1 MGNPVNFEL
10 RELRMSKEHY
20 TRILKEDE
28 LIICEQIREET
39 FIRISNKFKLENKE
53 ENYENNNLETSS
65 NLIKVSIAFSTLS
78 LSSSITALKVIM
90 S

>member
-28 LIICEQIREET
+28 LIIKGELIDDGRPRLT
-39 FIRISNKFKLENKE
+39 DNDKKKINARIEAINEKINELLN
-53 ENYENNNLETSS
+53 
-65 NLIKVSIAFSTLS
+65 
-78 LSSSITALKVIM
+78 ITTG
-90 S
+90 

>member
-28 LIICEQIREET
+28 LII
-39 FIRISNKFKLENKE
+39 NGKLTDDGRPRLTQNDKMKINAKIDAITEKIDELLNI
-53 ENYENNNLETSS
+53 NYG
-65 NLIKVSIAFSTLS
+65 
-78 LSSSITALKVIM
+78 
-90 S
+90 

>member
-28 LIICEQIREET
+28 LIIKGE
-39 FIRISNKFKLENKE
+39 
-53 ENYENNNLETSS
+53 
-65 NLIKVSIAFSTLS
+65 LIDDGRPRLTDNDKKKINAKIEAINEKINEL
-78 LSSSITALKVIM
+78 LNITTG
-90 S
+90 

>member
-28 LIICEQIREET
+28 LIIKGELADDGRPLLTQNDKRKIRAK
-39 FIRISNKFKLENKE
+39 IDAISEKIDELLNIN
-53 ENYENNNLETSS
+53 SR
-65 NLIKVSIAFSTLS
+65 
-78 LSSSITALKVIM
+78 
-90 S
+90 

>member
-28 LIICEQIREET
+28 LIIKGELIDDGRPRLTDDDKKKINAKIDAINE
-39 FIRISNKFKLENKE
+39 RINEL
-53 ENYENNNLETSS
+53 LDITSD
-65 NLIKVSIAFSTLS
+65 
-78 LSSSITALKVIM
+78 
-90 S
+90 

>member
-28 LIICEQIREET
+28 LII
-39 FIRISNKFKLENKE
+39 NGKLTDDGRPRLTENDKRKI
-53 ENYENNNLETSS
+53 NAK
-65 NLIKVSIAFSTLS
+65 IDA
-78 LSSSITALKVIM
+78 ITEKIDELLNIN
-90 S
+90 SG